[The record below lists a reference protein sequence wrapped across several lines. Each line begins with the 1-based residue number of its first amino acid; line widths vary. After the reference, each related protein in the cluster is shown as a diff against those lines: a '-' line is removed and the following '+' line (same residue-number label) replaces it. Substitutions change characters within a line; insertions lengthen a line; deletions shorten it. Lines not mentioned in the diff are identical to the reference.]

1 MNVVILDF
9 RGSPKILI
17 VENFRQIGCVQEI
30 EVWEE
35 VRQLGVLEA
44 EDAEEREEILQFLI
58 KEEVLATYIEEL
70 LDCQK

>member
-1 MNVVILDF
+1 MILDF

-17 VENFRQIGCVQEI
+17 VENFRQIGCVQEV

-35 VRQLGVLEA
+35 VRQLRVLEA
-44 EDAEEREEILQFLI
+44 EDAEEREEIPQFLI
-58 KEEVLATYIEEL
+58 KEEVLATYIEKL

>member
-1 MNVVILDF
+1 MILDF

-17 VENFRQIGCVQEI
+17 VENFRQIRCVQEV

-35 VRQLGVLEA
+35 VRQLGVLKA

-58 KEEVLATYIEEL
+58 KE
-70 LDCQK
+70 

>member
-1 MNVVILDF
+1 MILDF

-35 VRQLGVLEA
+35 VRQLRVLEA

-70 LDCQK
+70 LDRQK

>member
-1 MNVVILDF
+1 MILDF

-17 VENFRQIGCVQEI
+17 VENFRQIGCVQEV

-35 VRQLGVLEA
+35 VRQLRVLEA

-58 KEEVLATYIEEL
+58 KEEVLATYIEEM
-70 LDCQK
+70 LDRQK

>member
-17 VENFRQIGCVQEI
+17 VENFRQIGCVQEV
-30 EVWEE
+30 EVWKE
-35 VRQLGVLEA
+35 VRQLRVLEA
-44 EDAEEREEILQFLI
+44 EDAEESEEILQFLI

-70 LDCQK
+70 LDRQK

>member
-1 MNVVILDF
+1 
-9 RGSPKILI
+9 
-17 VENFRQIGCVQEI
+17 
-30 EVWEE
+30 
-35 VRQLGVLEA
+35 VLKA

>member
-1 MNVVILDF
+1 MILDF

-17 VENFRQIGCVQEI
+17 VENFRQIGCVQEV

-35 VRQLGVLEA
+35 VRQLRVLEA
-44 EDAEEREEILQFLI
+44 EDAEESEEILQFLI

-70 LDCQK
+70 LDRQK